1 MSDDDDDHDH
11 DHDAG
16 IIDLVNAPKKMD
28 RNKEQHQ
35 ESGCSGSLNSPGHPQ
50 QP

>member
-1 MSDDDDDHDH
+1 MSDDDGDND

-35 ESGCSGSLNSPGHPQ
+35 ESGCSGSLNSPGHLQ

>member
-1 MSDDDDDHDH
+1 MSDDDGDNDDY
-11 DHDAG
+11 DAG